1 MAKRMRRLRAIQVWD
16 RVGQR
21 YALYEQTKTKGH
33 YGKEMRDRR
42 RRGYLAKLA
51 RRRNRGKRK

>member
-1 MAKRMRRLRAIQVWD
+1 MSKRMKRLRAVQVWD

-21 YALYEQTKTKGH
+21 KVLFENPAHKGH
-33 YGKEMRDRR
+33 YGKELKDRR

-51 RRRNRGKRK
+51 RRKNRGK

>member
-1 MAKRMRRLRAIQVWD
+1 VAKRMRRLRAVQVWD

-21 YALYEQTKTKGH
+21 YMLVEQSGFKGH
-33 YGKEMRDRR
+33 YGKELKDRR

-51 RRRNRGKRK
+51 RRKNRGK